1 MQKTQITRVPVI
13 VRTALKLMTVCMT
26 LGLVL
31 SQTGCMSAYK
41 QSVGAD
47 TQQSFTRVYLT
58 DFSSAWESVLDS
70 LKSMRLDVTNREG
83 GFVQTRWM
91 ENTADKNFTDSFG
104 NADAYLKAQFRLRVS
119 VAKGFYNGR
128 PSVKISVT
136 KEQMVQ
142 RDVLE
147 GWQRIESD
155 HIDENTFLYRI
166 GRIIFIRMRLA
177 QIEEEKTKKAI
188 ESSTF

>member
-1 MQKTQITRVPVI
+1 MQKTQITLNRVF
-13 VRTALKLMTVCMT
+13 ALAALS
-26 LGLVL
+26 LVL
-31 SQTGCMSAYK
+31 SLSGCMAAYK